1 MIRALKRLT
10 DWLDRRFPPRLV
22 VTVEQFDAYADRLHR
37 VEQHFTAFRED
48 SYAVAERVVV
58 LEKSLT
64 AMKDAIQKG
73 QIPAVI
79 AQQKRAEFVA
89 TGRMPE

>member
-1 MIRALKRLT
+1 MAIG
-10 DWLDRRFPPRLV
+10 
-22 VTVEQFDAYADRLHR
+22 QQ
-37 VEQHFTAFRED
+37 VEQHFAAFRED

>member
-37 VEQHFTAFRED
+37 VEQHFAAFRED

-64 AMKDAIQKG
+64 AMKDAIQFG
-73 QIPAVI
+73 VPSC
-79 AQQKRAEFVA
+79 
-89 TGRMPE
+89 TSYMPQTLTLPSAAHVK